1 MAKTKTKV
9 KAKAP
14 AKAPAK
20 AKVKTPAAAP
30 AKAKATGVAKKV
42 NFGFRPIEDRV
53 LVRPA
58 AAETV
63 SKSGILLPSSAQE
76 APLRGVIVAVGP
88 GRIAKNGVRM
98 EMPVAIA
105 DEVVYGKYS
114 GSEIQFGGEDYKIL
128 RADEILAIING

>member
-20 AKVKTPAAAP
+20 AKVKAKAP
-30 AKAKATGVAKKV
+30 AKTKAPAVAKKV

-53 LVRPA
+53 LIRPA

-63 SKSGILLPSSAQE
+63 SASGILLPSSAQE
-76 APLRGVIVAVGP
+76 TPLRGEIVAVGP
-88 GRIAKNGVRM
+88 GRFSKDGVRI
-98 EMPVAIA
+98 EMPVAVA
-105 DEVVYGKYS
+105 DEVVYGIYS
-114 GSEIQFGGEDYKIL
+114 GSEIQFEGVDYKIL